1 MNGRVIENTISNSSQ
16 SPQVGHQASGFDT
29 ELLVEVFTRGRFDC
43 QNKAKSFVLS
53 GCCNKTGLPPH
64 PSFSSR
70 QSLRQMFFPSSLGLT
85 SHCCFQ
91 AARCVARNSSQL
103 RTNSSEIFY
112 NLDDAHGGGQE
123 GERQRNKLS
132 KTASCSSFQIIGEI
146 PHLLA
151 CLQAEVMLQELTD
164 TPLILGNSR

>member
-29 ELLVEVFTRGRFDC
+29 KLLVEVFTHGRFDC
-43 QNKAKSFVLS
+43 QNKAKSFALS

-64 PSFSSR
+64 PSSSSR
-70 QSLRQMFFPSSLGLT
+70 QSLRQMFLSLLAGIDISLR
-85 SHCCFQ
+85 FQ
-91 AARCVARNSSQL
+91 AAHCVARNSSQL
-103 RTNSSEIFY
+103 RTSLSGIFY

-132 KTASCSSFQIIGEI
+132 KKASCSSFQIRGEI
-146 PHLLA
+146 PHLLEH
-151 CLQAEVMLQELTD
+151 LQAEVMLQKLTE
-164 TPLILGNSR
+164 TLILGNSR